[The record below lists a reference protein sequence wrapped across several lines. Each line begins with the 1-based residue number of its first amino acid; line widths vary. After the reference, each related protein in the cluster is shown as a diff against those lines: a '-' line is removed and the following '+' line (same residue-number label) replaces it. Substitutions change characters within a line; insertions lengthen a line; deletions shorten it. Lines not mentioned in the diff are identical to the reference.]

1 MEGSEAKVTVPSTT
15 ENKHVETEP
24 PTNATRAAL
33 AEVNDNAACNG
44 HNDDTKPKK
53 DVAWGGD
60 DDLIDSDDE
69 NQGLDPGDRILRDL
83 ANAKPE
89 KKKKKRKK
97 KSGKKGA
104 SAPTGFEEYYVDVPV
119 TPEQYK
125 EEKAIYDPS
134 IAFSERIETAIQ
146 RYVARR
152 KFDSERKDLFD
163 KYMSYGGVDSGP
175 KMFGGGLD
183 QQTLE
188 DSSAADIATMTATN
202 FVDFDKHDPRSSQ
215 YVVDFDGV
223 LKGFL
228 SSRLPATFNMESEQ
242 QIKSHV
248 AVIRNFLNYLLH
260 HDVCPEYKDQIDA
273 ARDTCNV
280 AEKQLFSISQACR
293 LLPGDFNKACSVIFG
308 GQYQG
313 SYIGDYEWTK
323 SLNFDKGMSEDQARR
338 IFLAGLAAHGDN
350 EVYAKYNKH
359 VTKKKARIVEHIAT
373 NLEIVEMECAN
384 PEILSYYN
392 SKDNPVKGLL
402 PLGILRVKTWKNL
415 EDPPEDLT
423 EEEELERAGKPQEI
437 KTYTFWVEDHVMSKL
452 FVGMKLTAHVYKLSF
467 GVWFLDT
474 VLGAY
479 CSFYRVLPNEKML
492 GWKEHKY
499 LPPRAVN
506 RPPDLQIVTRQEE
519 TEAEEVPKALS
530 GEGEAGGEYEQGE
543 DIIVE
548 E

>member
-1 MEGSEAKVTVPSTT
+1 MEDRGLKVTNPAVAEDIHAEEAASTDT
-15 ENKHVETEP
+15 TS
-24 PTNATRAAL
+24 TIL
-33 AEVNDNAACNG
+33 AEVDCNVVCNG
-44 HNDDTKPKK
+44 QK
-53 DVAWGGD
+53 DADKAQKNVAWGGD
-60 DDLIDSDDE
+60 NEIIDSDE
-69 NQGLDPGDRILRDL
+69 NEGLDPGDKILRDL

-89 KKKKKRKK
+89 KKKKKKK

-104 SAPTGFEEYYVDVPV
+104 AAPTGFEEYYVDVPV
-119 TPEQYK
+119 TPEQYE

-134 IAFSERIETAIQ
+134 ITFSERIETAIQ
-146 RYVARR
+146 RYVAKR

-163 KYMSYGGVDSGP
+163 KYMTYGGVDSGP

-183 QQTLE
+183 QHTLE

-228 SSRLPATFNMESEQ
+228 SSRLPVAFNMETEQ
-242 QIKSHV
+242 QIKSHI

-260 HDVCPEYKDQIDA
+260 HDVCPEYSDQINA
-273 ARDTCNV
+273 ARDTCNLG
-280 AEKQLFSISQACR
+280 EKQLFSVSQACR

-313 SYIGDYEWTK
+313 TYIGDQEWTR
-323 SLNFDKGMSEDQARR
+323 SLDIDKGMSEDQARR
-338 IFLAGLAAHGDN
+338 IFLAGLAAHGNN
-350 EVYAKYNKH
+350 EVYEKYTKH
-359 VTKKKARIVEHIAT
+359 VTKKKARIVEDAAT
-373 NLEIVEMECAN
+373 GLEIVEMECAN

-392 SKDNPVKGLL
+392 SKENPVKGLL
-402 PLGILRVKTWKNL
+402 PLGILRVKSWNNP

-423 EEEELERAGKPQEI
+423 EEEELELASKPKET

-452 FVGMKLTAHVYKLSF
+452 FVGMKFTAHVYKLSF
-467 GVWFLDT
+467 GVWFFDT

-479 CSFYRVLPNEKML
+479 CSFYQVLPNEKML
-492 GWKEHKY
+492 GWREHKY
-499 LPPRAVN
+499 LPPREVN
-506 RPPDLQIVTRQEE
+506 RPPELQLVTREE
-519 TEAEEVPKALS
+519 GTEEEEAPQTLS
-530 GEGEAGGEYEQGE
+530 GEGEAGEHYEQGE